1 MKKLALKYGLMS
13 GGIAVALMWATLP
26 FIYSIG
32 LDYGLYIGYSSML
45 LSFLLVFFGV
55 RAYRENVLGGYIGFF
70 RAVGFGFLIYL
81 IAVLCYV
88 VSWEIMYFTLLPD
101 FGDKYSAYVL
111 EGMRR
116 SGESATNI
124 AAKEEEMKSMIA
136 LLNNPFWNGLFTS
149 LEPLPV
155 GVPVTLISALILKK
169 KPKPQTED
177 PLVLIPESR
186 VQP

>member
-1 MKKLALKYGLMS
+1 MKKIALKYGLIS
-13 GGIAVALMWATLP
+13 GAIATALMWATMP

-55 RAYRENVLGGYIGFF
+55 RAYRDNVLGGYIGFF
-70 RAVGFGFLIYL
+70 RALGFGFLIYL
-81 IAVLCYV
+81 ISVLCYV

-101 FGDKYSAYVL
+101 FGQKYTAYVI
-111 EGMRR
+111 EGMQR

-124 AAKEEEMKSMIA
+124 AAKAEEMKGMIA
-136 LLNNPFWNGLFTS
+136 LLDNPLWNGLFTS

-155 GVPVTLISALILKK
+155 GVPITIISALILRK
-169 KPKPQTED
+169 KPKPTEEEK
-177 PLVLIPESR
+177 PLAAAT
-186 VQP
+186 